1 MNELPSSPIATV
13 GTIAL
18 YLSFVLAAA
27 TAATGIVGN
36 ARKNPRL
43 VAASVYGLYGFFA
56 MIAITSALLVY
67 AFLTH
72 DFTIKYVAATSDTSM
87 STSYKI
93 TAFWG
98 ALDGSLLFWV
108 FVLAAFSTIAV
119 AVNARRHR
127 DMIGFV
133 VGTIMVV
140 QVFFITLLIFNKDPF
155 TTFLT
160 DPPTNGQGLN
170 PLLQNYWMVI
180 HPPSLYIGFV
190 AATIPF
196 AFAIAALAS
205 GRLDDLW
212 LGSVRTWSLICF
224 FFLSFGLILGG
235 RWAYEELGW
244 GGYWAWDPVEN
255 AGLIPWFTMT
265 AFLHTAVIQEQR
277 GMMKAW
283 NLVLVILTFFFTIF
297 GTFMTRSGV
306 VQSVH
311 AFGKDDQIA
320 LEFIVFMLFF
330 LIVGLGLVIYR
341 LPRLRNNG
349 AFESFA
355 SRETA
360 FLVNNW
366 ILLACAVFVLFV
378 TMLPTITEHLFGER
392 KTIGAAF
399 FNLWMTPLGLVLLF
413 LAGAAPLLAWRK
425 TTGERLIA
433 QFLWPTAAAV
443 VTMGLLGALVPAS
456 RALTPVL
463 DDALRLPVPLFTF
476 GLCGFVFGSIIQEY
490 IRGLGARMKQT
501 GSDPF
506 TSLVGLVLIKR
517 RKYGGYVIHLA
528 IAVLFI
534 GFAGKTWD
542 TMVDRTI
549 AKPAV
554 ELAAAKQ
561 PVDASRFTVRGY
573 TFQYEALEQ
582 VADDN
587 KIATYAHVTLSRGKE
602 KLELMHPARNSY
614 RRGTE
619 PTSEVAI
626 HERLSEDVYVV
637 LTGFDTDTKTANFR
651 IYVNPLV
658 NWVWIGFVFL
668 AIGTFIC
675 LIPQGLVDLVSGR
688 PKSALGRAA
697 DVAGLLLIVGALLA
711 PMVAAARADDE
722 PPLRVAQAGPP
733 AEHADAEVRARGHA
747 DDSGWSHRHRP
758 DSATAEKLMKQ
769 LVCMCGGCQ
778 RETLFDCKCG
788 FAATERKKVLDQL
801 AGFDLT
807 KPGGPEAAEKAVR
820 DAFIREYGGEDV
832 LATPRGKS
840 TWLVPYLAIVGGLVV
855 LGVITASF
863 VKRGRAAAA
872 AAAAAPGV
880 TAADEKY
887 ADRLDDELRDND
899 A

>member
-18 YLSFVLAAA
+18 YLSYVVAAA
-27 TAATGIVGN
+27 TAVVGIVGN
-36 ARKNPRL
+36 ARKQPRMI
-43 VAASVYGLYGFFA
+43 AASVWGLYAFFA
-56 MIAITSALLVY
+56 TIGLASALLVY

-72 DFTIKYVAATSDTSM
+72 DFTIRYVAATSDTSM

-108 FVLAAFSTIAV
+108 FVLGAFSTVAV
-119 AVNARRHR
+119 AMNARRHR
-127 DMIGFV
+127 DMIGYV
-133 VGTIMVV
+133 VGVIMVV
-140 QVFFITLLIFNKDPF
+140 QTFFITLLIFNKDPF
-155 TTFLT
+155 ATYLT
-160 DPPTNGQGLN
+160 DPPDNGQGLN

-180 HPPSLYIGFV
+180 HPPSLYTGFV

-212 LGSVRTWSLICF
+212 LGSVRVWSLVCF

-255 AGLIPWFTMT
+255 AGLIPWFTIT
-265 AFLHTAVIQEQR
+265 AFLHTAIIQEQR

-283 NLVLVILTFFFTIF
+283 NLVLVVVTFFFTIF

-311 AFGKDDQIA
+311 AFGKDDQLA
-320 LEFIVFMLFF
+320 LEFIVFMIAF
-330 LIVGLGLVIYR
+330 LILGIGFVIYR
-341 LPRLRNNG
+341 LPRLRGANG
-349 AFESFA
+349 FESFA

-399 FNLWMTPLGLVLLF
+399 FDLWMTPLGLLLLF

-425 TTGERLIA
+425 TTGERLLA

-443 VTMGLLGALVPAS
+443 VTMVLLAVAVPAT
-456 RALTPVL
+456 RDRTPIF
-463 DDALRLPVPLFTF
+463 DDTLRLPVPLFTF
-476 GLCGFVFGSIIQEY
+476 GLCAFTFGSIVQEY
-490 IRGLGARMKQT
+490 VRGLGARMKQT

-528 IAVLFI
+528 VAIMFI
-534 GFAGKTWD
+534 GFSGKTWD

-554 ELAAAKQ
+554 ELAADGK
-561 PVDASRFTVRGY
+561 PTDAARFTVRGY

-587 KIATYAHVTLSRGKE
+587 KIATFAHVTLWRGKE

-619 PTSEVAI
+619 PTSEVDI
-626 HERLSEDVYVV
+626 HERLSEDIYVV
-637 LTGFDTDTKTANFR
+637 LTGFDTDTKMANFR
-651 IYVNPLV
+651 VYINPLV
-658 NWVWIGFVFL
+658 NWLWIGFVILFW
-668 AIGTFIC
+668 GWVIC

-688 PKSALGRAA
+688 PKSKLGRVG
-697 DVAGLLLIVGALLA
+697 DVAGMLLIVGSLLIPTIA
-711 PMVAAARADDE
+711 VARADQ
-722 PPLRVAQAGPP
+722 PGPRVAQADEAP
-733 AEHADAEVRARGHA
+733 AEHSEAEVRARGHA
-747 DDSGWSHRHRP
+747 DDSGWAHRYRP
-758 DSATAEKLMKQ
+758 DSPVAEKLMKE

-788 FAATERKKVLDQL
+788 FAAEERKKVLAML

-807 KPGGPEAAEKAVR
+807 KPGGAAAAEKAVV
-820 DAFIREYGGEDV
+820 DAFVREYGGEDV

-840 TWLVPYLAIVGGLVV
+840 TWLVPYLAIVGGLVL
-855 LGVITASF
+855 LGAIVTGY
-863 VKRGRAAAA
+863 VRRGRAAVAVPL
-872 AAAAAPGV
+872 AP
-880 TAADEKY
+880 TKPSDEAY
-887 ADRLDDELRDND
+887 ADKLDDELRDHD

>member
-1 MNELPSSPIATV
+1 VNELPSSPIATV

-18 YLSFVLAAA
+18 YLSYVLAAA
-27 TAATGIVGN
+27 TAAIGIVGN

-43 VAASVYGLYGFFA
+43 VAASVWGLYGFFA
-56 MIAITSALLVY
+56 TIAITSALLVY

-72 DFTIKYVAATSDTSM
+72 DFTLKYVAATSDTSM
-87 STSYKI
+87 TTSYKI

-108 FVLAAFSTIAV
+108 FVLGAFSTIAV

-155 TTFLT
+155 ATFLT

-311 AFGKDDQIA
+311 AFGKDNQIA

-443 VTMGLLGALVPAS
+443 ATMVLLGVLVPAT

-476 GLCGFVFGSIIQEY
+476 GLCGFVFGSIVQEY
-490 IRGLGARMKQT
+490 VRGLGARMKQT

-554 ELAAAKQ
+554 ELAAGKQ

-587 KIATYAHVTLSRGKE
+587 KIATYAHVTLSRGGE
-602 KLELMHPARNSY
+602 KLELLHPARNSY

-626 HERLSEDVYVV
+626 HERLSEDVYLV
-637 LTGFDTDTKTANFR
+637 LTGFDTDSKTANFR
-651 IYVNPLV
+651 VYINPLV

-697 DVAGLLLIVGALLA
+697 DVAGLLLIVGALMA

-747 DDSGWSHRHRP
+747 DDSGWSHRYRP
-758 DSATAEKLMKQ
+758 DSPTAEKLMKQ

-788 FAATERKKVLDQL
+788 FAATERKKVLDLL
-801 AGFDLT
+801 AGFDMT
-807 KPGGPEAAEKAVR
+807 KPGGPAAAEKAVR

-863 VKRGRAAAA
+863 VKRGRAASA
-872 AAAAAPGV
+872 AAAAAPATPV
-880 TAADEKY
+880 DEKY
-887 ADRLDDELRDND
+887 ADRLDDELRDHD
-899 A
+899 V